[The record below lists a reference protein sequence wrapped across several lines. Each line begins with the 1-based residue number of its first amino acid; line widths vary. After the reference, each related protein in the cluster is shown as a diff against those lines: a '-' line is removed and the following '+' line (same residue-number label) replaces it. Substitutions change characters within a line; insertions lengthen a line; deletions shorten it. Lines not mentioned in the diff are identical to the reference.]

1 MNENYTASDVARVLN
16 LSRDNDIIP
25 FLELKQYIQRE
36 NDHRVARKGNLV
48 ATALGIESG
57 CVFNR
62 LYKNGKYNR
71 IQFFITEKGIQKIE
85 NAFYHKDDLEPV
97 GLEEVSVKLAVN
109 KSDLLRFLEIKQ
121 YIKLES
127 TGWKGTGMGV
137 DLGYV
142 KNVGKNMFLT
152 KAGMNKLETAFARPK
167 FTPEEEKRIEAICQ
181 EAEKTMHPT
190 WIGKAE

>member
-25 FLELKQYIQRE
+25 FLELKQYIHRE

-97 GLEEVSVKLAVN
+97 GLEEVSVQFAVN
-109 KSDLLRFLEIKQ
+109 KEDLLRFLELKQ
-121 YIKLES
+121 YIQKEPLGYRA
-127 TGWKGTGMGV
+127 TAMGV

-152 KAGMNKLETAFARPK
+152 RAGMKRLETAFAKPK
-167 FTPEEEKRIEAICQ
+167 FTPEEEKRINAICQ
-181 EAEKTMHPT
+181 EAEKNMHPN